1 MASSNICWS
10 IIMKLGL
17 IILLLAIAIPLY
29 YSSTNPGYLLSRL
42 IHSLILIKHTLVPD
56 TDRPMLSAEY
66 CAFESMLRSSP
77 QVNYDLKD
85 DPLKI
90 AKEMRASF
98 PIDTVVPRPTE
109 CQFKKQIYEYDR
121 RTVEAYWVDYRTG
134 TKKWNAD
141 RVILY
146 FHGGSYIVGDFQTYS
161 GFECQL
167 SRIFNATIIH
177 LEYRRAP
184 EHPFPAAIDDSLT
197 LYRAVLQ
204 DGIFPSRL
212 VIMSDSAGGGLTLLT
227 IQALLARQLPKPRA
241 GIILSAWA
249 DFSLS
254 GESFTR
260 NHLQDVILH
269 AEGFPWTVEKIL
281 DLNHSQ
287 IMRDDPSYSPL
298 FGSFK
303 DFPPLYITVG
313 TA

>member
-1 MASSNICWS
+1 QE
-10 IIMKLGL
+10 
-17 IILLLAIAIPLY
+17 
-29 YSSTNPGYLLSRL
+29 LS
-42 IHSLILIKHTLVPD
+42 
-56 TDRPMLSAEY
+56 LSVSA
-66 CAFESMLRSSP
+66 
-77 QVNYDLKD
+77 
-85 DPLKI
+85 
-90 AKEMRASF
+90 
-98 PIDTVVPRPTE
+98 
-109 CQFKKQIYEYDR
+109 
-121 RTVEAYWVDYRTG
+121 
-134 TKKWNAD
+134 
-141 RVILY
+141 
-146 FHGGSYIVGDFQTYS
+146 YS